1 MPDVVTDI
9 FGIDAQKD
17 AAQTAAEAQVRAAQL
32 AVDEQR
38 RQFDATR
45 ELLNPFV
52 QAGEAAIP
60 GMQSF
65 AGVADPSLNVLQQY
79 VQAGPAALEAQQT
92 LAGLRGQ
99 EEQAAAIEAIKQ
111 GPEYQEMLGAGSE
124 AILQSASATGGLRGG
139 RTQEALGELGSGLLT
154 NLVERQYNRLGGL
167 AGQAGNVGQFL
178 TNVGQSS
185 TQNLFGGGQ
194 ASAAGVAQAG
204 QQTAGNIANLLQTSG
219 TAQANAALRGGLAE
233 SKMLNSFGTGLKDLG
248 TAYLTRG
255 DKGRSGGFAGFME
268 GLF

>member
-1 MPDVVTDI
+1 MPDIVTDI
-9 FGIDAQKD
+9 LGINAQKD
-17 AAQTAAEAQVRAAQL
+17 AAESAAGAQVQAAQL

-52 QAGEAAIP
+52 RAGEAAIP
-60 GMQSF
+60 GVQGF

-79 VQAGPAALEAQQT
+79 VGAGPAALEAQQT

-111 GPEYQEMLGAGSE
+111 GPEYQEMLGAGTE

-178 TNVGQSS
+178 TNVGQSA
-185 TQNLFGGGQ
+185 TQNLFGSGQ

-204 QQTAGNIANLLQTSG
+204 MQSAGNISNLLQQSG
-219 TAQANAALRGGLAE
+219 TAQANAALRGGLAQATG
-233 SKMLNSFGTGLKDLG
+233 LNTIGTGLKDIG
-248 TAYLTRG
+248 SAYLSRKDEG
-255 DKGRSGGFAGFME
+255 GGLGGFLK